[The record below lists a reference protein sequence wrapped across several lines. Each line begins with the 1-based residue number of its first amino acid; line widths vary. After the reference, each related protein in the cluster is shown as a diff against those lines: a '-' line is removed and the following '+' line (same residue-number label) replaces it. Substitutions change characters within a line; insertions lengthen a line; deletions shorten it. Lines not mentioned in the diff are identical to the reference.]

1 MNRKHKGPVGEDLKK
16 LADEIVQGAVRNLNY
31 NAVND
36 SFEWTGWRRLPA
48 MVKASTVSDIE
59 QRLNVRAWLI
69 ADRWAFQKPQ
79 EVRAMEADGSLL
91 RRLQEQEW
99 RETEQGIDPKTGVE
113 PDTRFWLDL
122 PRVVKP
128 ETVRAIEKLLGQ
140 RAWQIADRWAAGAP
154 EKVKEMEAD
163 GTLLERL
170 REQAKLEAETIS
182 DARVG
187 GAFSDVPDSEIL
199 AMHEI
204 GPLPD

>member
-1 MNRKHKGPVGEDLKK
+1 
-16 LADEIVQGAVRNLNY
+16 
-31 NAVND
+31 
-36 SFEWTGWRRLPA
+36 
-48 MVKASTVSDIE
+48 
-59 QRLNVRAWLI
+59 
-69 ADRWAFQKPQ
+69 
-79 EVRAMEADGSLL
+79 MEADDSLL

-128 ETVRAIEKLLGQ
+128 ETVRAIEKQLGQ

-199 AMHEI
+199 AMYEI

>member
-1 MNRKHKGPVGEDLKK
+1 MDPVGEELKK
-16 LADEIVQGAVRNLNY
+16 LSDEIAQIAVRNLNY
-31 NAVND
+31 NAIND
-36 SFEWTGWRRLPA
+36 SFEWAGWRRLPA
-48 MVKASTVSDIE
+48 IVSASTVSSIE
-59 QRLNVRAWLI
+59 QQLNVRAWLI

-79 EVRAMEADGSLL
+79 EVRALEADGSLL

-99 RETEQGIDPKTGVE
+99 RETEQSIDPKTGVD

-122 PRVVKP
+122 PRLAKA
-128 ETVRAIEKLLGQ
+128 ETIRAIEKQLGQ

-170 REQAKLEAETIS
+170 REQTKLEAETIS

-199 AMHEI
+199 ALHEI
-204 GPLPD
+204 PQLPE